1 MSDLWRWFVGV
12 LVWLSADPQVVERE
26 QPRSAAAVMAARA
39 SMEPD
44 RPAKPKREDAAP
56 PQRCTACD
64 GKGYTV
70 KAGTRYLCPAC
81 KGCPDGSCP
90 QRQ

>member
-12 LVWLSADPQVVERE
+12 LVWLSADPHVIERE

-44 RPAKPKREDAAP
+44 RPVKPKRCD
-56 PQRCTACD
+56 ACD

-70 KAGTRYLCPAC
+70 KAGGRFICPAC
-81 KGCPDGSCP
+81 KGCPDGTCP
-90 QRQ
+90 VNR